1 MKQTAKSSLLLLAGI
16 SIGIGLTV
24 VILAGYSI
32 LSERDNTN
40 SAQLAGE
47 SATLQQ
53 PAELSLGASDSA
65 QASDPQAI
73 AALSSSFAR
82 KTALFALL
90 TDADAEELLEI
101 LKNSNEISPASRR
114 GEIQSAVFQKL
125 ALIDPEI
132 ALREVQKKPRLEQD
146 PLLHSLFEEWSS
158 TSLENALAQA
168 ESLRGSQRET
178 ALRAI
183 LHSRDDLAED
193 QRLQLAKQLGN
204 ENLAKTLIANQKIF
218 EHTGSPSEK
227 WKFIVND
234 GVDNRDQLEL
244 LVQVAELWSVEIGW
258 KVLSRIHEDYREDYR
273 VYLTLIESLSKL
285 DPQGALDFLSEVELE
300 ERELVGSVVVDSW
313 AKTDP
318 IAALNALQGIEP
330 PRLRKSFVD
339 GLAYVW
345 ARNDP
350 VHLVENVNLLGQA
363 ERIRPLEYALGKIAQ
378 SSPEEAL
385 RQLELLVD
393 SIEDTSTI
401 TRRIIY
407 EWSEQDPQ
415 AAVDWIMSN
424 YNIEDPRR
432 SSLLPDALG
441 KLSLEDPNKAM
452 AIALEQPVLEDRYPP
467 EYRIILE
474 MSQNADADNT
484 VAMLARVRPDPR
496 SESRS
501 NAFYFVG
508 KALIRNDRPDDALKL
523 ALQLSEA
530 ERGAYYSDI
539 TWAWAYDNP
548 LQMFEYLEKL
558 PNADVKSTFAT
569 ALVASNEHLPIL
581 TKQQMETVRNY
592 VQDEPK

>member
-24 VILAGYSI
+24 AILAGYSF
-32 LSERDNTN
+32 LSERNNTN
-40 SAQLAGE
+40 SAQLVGE
-47 SATLQQ
+47 SATSQR
-53 PAELSLGASDSA
+53 PAELSLGASESA

-73 AALSSSFAR
+73 AELSSSFAR

-90 TDADAEELLEI
+90 ADADVRELLEI

-146 PLLHSLFEEWSS
+146 PLWHSLFEEWSS
-158 TSLENALAQA
+158 TNLETAIAQA

-178 ALRAI
+178 ALSAI

-244 LVQVAELWSVEIGW
+244 LVQIAELWSVEIGW
-258 KVLSRIHEDYREDYR
+258 KVLSRIYEDYREDYR
-273 VYLTLIESLSKL
+273 VYFTLIESLSKL

-300 ERELVGSVVVDSW
+300 ERELVGRVVVDTW
-313 AKTDP
+313 AQTDP
-318 IAALNALQGIEP
+318 IAALNALQGFEP

-363 ERIRPLEYALGKIAQ
+363 ERIRPLEDALGKIAE

-401 TRRIIY
+401 TRRIVDV
-407 EWSEQDPQ
+407 WSEQNPQ

-441 KLSLEDPNKAM
+441 KLSLENPNKAM
-452 AIALEQPVLEDRYPP
+452 AIALEQPVLEDQSPP

-474 MSQNADADNT
+474 MSWNADADNT

-530 ERGAYYSDI
+530 ERGAYYADI

-569 ALVASNEHLPIL
+569 ALVATNEHLPIL
-581 TKQQMETVRNY
+581 TKQQMEIVRNY